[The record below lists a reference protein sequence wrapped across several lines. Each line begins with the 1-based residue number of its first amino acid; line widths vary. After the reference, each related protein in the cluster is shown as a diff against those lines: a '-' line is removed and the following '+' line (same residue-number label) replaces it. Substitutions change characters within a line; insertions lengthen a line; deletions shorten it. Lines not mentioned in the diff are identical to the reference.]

1 MVEALHE
8 QFANFLRPDETAA
21 DLFAR
26 CNHQPSR
33 SGVATIDVH
42 GGLHPRQIVEV
53 VGPVA
58 SGKTE
63 ILTQVG
69 QSRSF
74 WSCAWCRLDAHPNTG
89 CCTRHFASTPGWLM
103 RWGTDDRPGCPF

>member
-1 MVEALHE
+1 MVEQLH
-8 QFANFLRPDETAA
+8 QQYVDFLRPDETAA
-21 DLFAR
+21 ELFAR

-42 GGLHPRQIVEV
+42 GGLHPRQILEV
-53 VGPVA
+53 VGPGK

-69 QSRSF
+69 
-74 WSCAWCRLDAHPNTG
+74 CGNNVLPHGVA
-89 CCTRHFASTPGWLM
+89 
-103 RWGTDDRPGCPF
+103 